1 MCQYAKEYR
10 LQLLIARKLTVMKS
24 LEWAIVNNDR
34 GMADVCE
41 RELKILLKNI
51 NKVKKELENRGGK
64 SKWRSVST
72 SQQ

>member
-1 MCQYAKEYR
+1 MSRYAKEYR

-41 RELKILLKNI
+41 RELKILLKSI
-51 NKVKKELENRGGK
+51 NKVKKELENRGGN
-64 SKWRSVST
+64 
-72 SQQ
+72 QNGEA

>member
-10 LQLLIARKLTVMKS
+10 LQLLIARKLTVMNS

-51 NKVKKELENRGGK
+51 NKVKKELENRGGN
-64 SKWRSVST
+64 
-72 SQQ
+72 QNGEA

>member
-1 MCQYAKEYR
+1 MCRYAKEYR

-41 RELKILLKNI
+41 RELKILLKSI
-51 NKVKKELENRGGK
+51 NKVKKELENRGGN
-64 SKWRSVST
+64 
-72 SQQ
+72 QNGEA

>member
-34 GMADVCE
+34 GMAEVCE

-51 NKVKKELENRGGK
+51 NKVKKELENRGGN
-64 SKWRSVST
+64 
-72 SQQ
+72 QNGEA

>member
-1 MCQYAKEYR
+1 MCRYVKEYR

-51 NKVKKELENRGGK
+51 NKVKKELENRGGN
-64 SKWRSVST
+64 
-72 SQQ
+72 QNGEA

>member
-1 MCQYAKEYR
+1 MCRYVKEYR
-10 LQLLIARKLTVMKS
+10 LQLLITRKLTVMKS

-51 NKVKKELENRGGK
+51 NKVKKELENRGGN
-64 SKWRSVST
+64 
-72 SQQ
+72 QNGEA

>member
-34 GMADVCE
+34 GMAEVCE

-51 NKVKKELENRGGK
+51 NRVKKELENRGGN
-64 SKWRSVST
+64 
-72 SQQ
+72 QNGEA

>member
-51 NKVKKELENRGGK
+51 NKVKKELENRGGN
-64 SKWRSVST
+64 
-72 SQQ
+72 QNGEA